1 LKEWGA
7 IPLLFEF
14 FQIIISLFFRSFI
27 EPDKNKMSQKTQLL
41 NEWRENIFFLSLIAT
56 ASVFPYS
63 EALVSILAGFTF
75 FQAFALFSWKHPT
88 VKSQLWYVV
97 LFPISIFGIYLIGT
111 VFTADI
117 SFALYELRKVVFW
130 IVFPVAIYLSPRL
143 SEKKIYSVFIV
154 FILSVTIASL
164 IITGKL
170 VIPDEMRIDEFRSVS
185 IISHIRFS
193 FQVVLSLIFLTWLLL
208 NKDKLQINI
217 PGIIFGG
224 FIVWLLFFMVLLKSL
239 VGIFTLYGTLLVA
252 LLIFTVA
259 AQNIKKRITLILL
272 LSSIIII
279 PILLIG
285 KVVVEFYDFEKID
298 PLKVENVTPSGN
310 YYHHDFDQKLREN
323 GHLVYMYICEKE
335 LREEW
340 NKRSDIKYDDNL
352 NDFTLGSTLIRY
364 MTSLGY
370 RKDSAGVSK
379 LTHDDIRLIQE
390 GVTNYKFKNHRF
402 SLYPRIYDT
411 VWDLDY
417 YFRTG
422 DPNGKTLSQRIEYAR
437 ASLVLIGENLWFGI
451 GTGNWKIKYDEV
463 YDQTESRLSIEKR
476 GSSHNQYLNYM
487 VKFGVAGFGWIV
499 FAVLFPVFRLGH
511 RRNFIF
517 VLFLISYA
525 FANLGD
531 ANMETHMGLS
541 FFSFFYSLFLWNSTA
556 EMKRK
561 Q

>member
-1 LKEWGA
+1 MKEWGA

-170 VIPDEMRIDEFRSVS
+170 IIPDEMRIDEFRSVS

>member
-1 LKEWGA
+1 MKEWGA
-7 IPLLFEF
+7 IPLLFDF

-208 NKDKLQINI
+208 NKDNLQINI

-298 PLKVENVTPSGN
+298 PLKVENVTPSRN

-323 GHLVYMYICEKE
+323 GHLVYIYICEKE

-340 NKRSDIKYDDNL
+340 NKRSDIKYDDYL
-352 NDFTLGSTLIRY
+352 NGFTLGSTLIRY

>member
-1 LKEWGA
+1 MKEWGA

-97 LFPISIFGIYLIGT
+97 LFPVSIFGIYLIGT

-170 VIPDEMRIDEFRSVS
+170 VIPDEMKIDEFRSVS

-208 NKDKLQINI
+208 NKDNLQINI

-511 RRNFIF
+511 RKNFIF

>member
-1 LKEWGA
+1 MKEWGA

-170 VIPDEMRIDEFRSVS
+170 IIPDEMRIDEFRSVS

-298 PLKVENVTPSGN
+298 PLKVENVTPSRN

>member
-1 LKEWGA
+1 MKEWGA

-170 VIPDEMRIDEFRSVS
+170 IIPDEMRIDEFRSVS

-208 NKDKLQINI
+208 NKDNLQINI

>member
-1 LKEWGA
+1 MKEWGA
-7 IPLLFEF
+7 IPLLFDF

-170 VIPDEMRIDEFRSVS
+170 IIPDEMRIDEFRSVS

-208 NKDKLQINI
+208 NKDNLQINI

>member
-1 LKEWGA
+1 MKEWGA
-7 IPLLFEF
+7 IPLLFDF

>member
-1 LKEWGA
+1 MKEWGA

>member
-1 LKEWGA
+1 
-7 IPLLFEF
+7 
-14 FQIIISLFFRSFI
+14 
-27 EPDKNKMSQKTQLL
+27 MSQKTQLL

-97 LFPISIFGIYLIGT
+97 LFPVSIFGIYLIGT

-170 VIPDEMRIDEFRSVS
+170 VIPDEMKIDEFRSVS

-193 FQVVLSLIFLTWLLL
+193 FQVVLSLIFLTWFLL

-217 PGIIFGG
+217 SRIIFWG

-259 AQNIKKRITLILL
+259 AQNIKKRVALILL

-323 GHLVYMYICEKE
+323 GHLVYMYICDKE

-352 NDFTLGSTLIRY
+352 NGFTLGSTLIRY

-437 ASLVLIGENLWFGI
+437 ASLVLIGENPWFGI

-487 VKFGVAGFGWIV
+487 VKFGVAGFVWIV
-499 FAVLFPVFRLGH
+499 FVVLFPVFRLGH

-517 VLFLISYA
+517 ILFLISYA

>member
-1 LKEWGA
+1 MKEWGA

-208 NKDKLQINI
+208 NKDNLQINI

>member
-1 LKEWGA
+1 MKEWGA

-298 PLKVENVTPSGN
+298 PLKVENVTPSRN

-340 NKRSDIKYDDNL
+340 NKRSDIKYDDYL
-352 NDFTLGSTLIRY
+352 NGFTLGSTLIRY

>member
-1 LKEWGA
+1 
-7 IPLLFEF
+7 
-14 FQIIISLFFRSFI
+14 
-27 EPDKNKMSQKTQLL
+27 
-41 NEWRENIFFLSLIAT
+41 
-56 ASVFPYS
+56 
-63 EALVSILAGFTF
+63 
-75 FQAFALFSWKHPT
+75 
-88 VKSQLWYVV
+88 
-97 LFPISIFGIYLIGT
+97 
-111 VFTADI
+111 
-117 SFALYELRKVVFW
+117 
-130 IVFPVAIYLSPRL
+130 
-143 SEKKIYSVFIV
+143 
-154 FILSVTIASL
+154 
-164 IITGKL
+164 
-170 VIPDEMRIDEFRSVS
+170 
-185 IISHIRFS
+185 
-193 FQVVLSLIFLTWLLL
+193 
-208 NKDKLQINI
+208 
-217 PGIIFGG
+217 
-224 FIVWLLFFMVLLKSL
+224 
-239 VGIFTLYGTLLVA
+239 
-252 LLIFTVA
+252 
-259 AQNIKKRITLILL
+259 
-272 LSSIIII
+272 
-279 PILLIG
+279 
-285 KVVVEFYDFEKID
+285 
-298 PLKVENVTPSGN
+298 
-310 YYHHDFDQKLREN
+310 
-323 GHLVYMYICEKE
+323 
-335 LREEW
+335 
-340 NKRSDIKYDDNL
+340 
-352 NDFTLGSTLIRY
+352 

>member
-1 LKEWGA
+1 MKEWGA
-7 IPLLFEF
+7 IPLLFDF

-170 VIPDEMRIDEFRSVS
+170 IIPDEMRIDEFRSVS

-298 PLKVENVTPSGN
+298 PLNVENVTPSGN

>member
-1 LKEWGA
+1 MKEWGA
-7 IPLLFEF
+7 IPLLFDF

-154 FILSVTIASL
+154 FIFSVTIASL

-208 NKDKLQINI
+208 NKDNLQINI

-298 PLKVENVTPSGN
+298 PLKVENVTPSRN